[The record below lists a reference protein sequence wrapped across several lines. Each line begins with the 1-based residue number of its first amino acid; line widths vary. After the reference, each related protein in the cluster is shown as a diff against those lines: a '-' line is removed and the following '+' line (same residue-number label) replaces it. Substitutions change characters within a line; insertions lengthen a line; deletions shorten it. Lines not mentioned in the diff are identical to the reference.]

1 MLCCITLKLDGSQES
16 AYVGHTVIN
25 GQQMCYLLT
34 VIENESESSG
44 VIWGAKWQAQ
54 IGVYIGWQWRN
65 LFIPIYASC
74 SGRCNVEQ
82 ANVNILQHLQS
93 DRRSKLFWNLLI

>member
-44 VIWGAKWQAQ
+44 VI
-54 IGVYIGWQWRN
+54 
-65 LFIPIYASC
+65 
-74 SGRCNVEQ
+74 
-82 ANVNILQHLQS
+82 
-93 DRRSKLFWNLLI
+93 